1 MMGSSGI
8 SLNSHRQP
16 LGRT

>member
-8 SLNSHRQP
+8 SSNSHRQP